1 MRFDAL
7 TLFPEF
13 FEVTRLGVTARAFRD
28 LGHEIHTHSYR
39 PFAGNATGRVDGSPF
54 GGGPGMVLRPEV
66 LKDALASIPRAGT
79 SRVIHFSPA
88 APPFR
93 HADAKALASLDQ
105 VILVCTRYEGLD
117 QRAADAL
124 IDQEFSIGEAVL
136 SGGELPALFLMDAVC
151 RLLPGVLGNEASAEE
166 DSFATGL
173 LDHPHYTRP
182 EVWEGH
188 EVPPVLTSGDHEAIR
203 LWRLREAMARTKR
216 LRPDLWVTF
225 LRDQVPALPK
235 SDQWAAWQVEHP
247 EDQDRPKP
255 KAWNGWIGM
264 P

>member
-28 LGHEIHTHSYR
+28 LGHELHTHSYR
-39 PFAGNATGRVDGSPF
+39 PFAGNATGRVDDSPF

-66 LKDALASIPRAGT
+66 LKDALASIPRSGT

-93 HADAKALASLDQ
+93 HADAMDLAALDQ

-117 QRAADAL
+117 QRAVDL
-124 IDQEFSIGEAVL
+124 LVDQEFSIGEAVL

-151 RLLPGVLGNEASAEE
+151 RLLPGVLGNESSAQE

-182 EVWEGH
+182 EAWEGQ

-216 LRPDLWVTF
+216 LRPDLWEAYLTT
-225 LRDQVPALPK
+225 RVPTLPK
-235 SDQWAAWQVEHP
+235 ADQWAAWQVEHP
-247 EDQDRPKP
+247 EDWDQVKP
-255 KAWNGWIGM
+255 KGWKG
-264 P
+264 